1 MSKERRNA
9 KEILENLIDA
19 LIEAEPILFD
29 SIRPLLRKCLE
40 KRSEIER
47 LAEELAS

>member
-1 MSKERRNA
+1 MKTS

-29 SIRPLLRKCLE
+29 RIREPLRYANDALTD
-40 KRSEIER
+40 IQN
-47 LAEELAS
+47 LADELNP